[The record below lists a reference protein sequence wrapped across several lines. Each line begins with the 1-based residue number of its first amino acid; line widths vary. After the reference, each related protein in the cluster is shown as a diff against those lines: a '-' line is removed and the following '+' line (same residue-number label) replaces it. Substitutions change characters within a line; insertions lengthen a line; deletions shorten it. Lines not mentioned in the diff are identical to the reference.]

1 MVLYPSA
8 LLIHTI
14 VERTS
19 FNIDQVFLGQ
29 CLSRD
34 WVGTILF
41 DVSLNQSFFIYCS
54 RGLGDD
60 RGGRW

>member
-8 LLIHTI
+8 LLIYTI
-14 VERTS
+14 VGRTS

-34 WVGTILF
+34 RVGSVFF
-41 DVSLNQSFFIYCS
+41 DVSLNESFFVYCS
-54 RGLGDD
+54 RSLGDD
-60 RGGRW
+60 GRGRW